1 MALLKVNPTR
11 VTLLALRKRLKMASK
26 GHKLLKEKRDGL
38 MKKFLEVVRELREV
52 RAEVEQEMLV
62 IRGEF
67 GAAAGC
73 LSPAELTGL
82 LLRSTAKV
90 SLGIEEKNVMSVR
103 VPVFSAKVAGV
114 AGNFLPGASPAAL
127 ERGLAKLEAIFPQLL
142 RLAELQKSAE
152 LLAAEIEVT
161 RRRVN
166 TLEYR
171 MIPDLKETIR
181 FIGLRLEGLARDAL
195 VAVMR
200 VKAQIE
206 AKAKQS
212 A

>member
-1 MALLKVNPTR
+1 M
-11 VTLLALRKRLKMASK
+11 
-26 GHKLLKEKRDGL
+26 
-38 MKKFLEVVRELREV
+38 
-52 RAEVEQEMLV
+52 
-62 IRGEF
+62 
-67 GAAAGC
+67 
-73 LSPAELTGL
+73 
-82 LLRSTAKV
+82 
-90 SLGIEEKNVMSVR
+90 
-103 VPVFSAKVAGV
+103 
-114 AGNFLPGASPAAL
+114 
-127 ERGLAKLEAIFPQLL
+127 
-142 RLAELQKSAE
+142 AELQKSAE